1 MECMSRP
8 SVKHT
13 TREILSSKPKSFSCS
28 GRRPALIPHSA
39 VRSPDESGGGLRN
52 HTGHIHIP
60 PPDDPS
66 VQLSIIESI
75 RQEKGFQD
83 RTPSLL
89 QERKPQKE
97 LSQQLLLPQL
107 TPWAEDLSQTFHSQE
122 SIMSTGPQSAL
133 HSNKRKH
140 RSPSEDAA
148 LQHPEDMAQD
158 IPHMSEIESQDEA
171 VAEAPSMLLDCH
183 RSNSTLGSCQCT
195 LLS

>member
-13 TREILSSKPKSFSCS
+13 TREYISSKPKSSSCS
-28 GRRPALIPHSA
+28 GRRPALVPHSA
-39 VRSPDESGGGLRN
+39 VQSPDDSGGGLRD
-52 HTGHIHIP
+52 HTGHRHIP

-66 VQLSIIESI
+66 VQLSIIKSI

-83 RTPSLL
+83 PSPGLL
-89 QERKPQKE
+89 QQRKPQNE

-107 TPWAEDLSQTFHSQE
+107 TPWAEDRRQTIHSQK
-122 SIMSTGPQSAL
+122 SIMSTDPQSAL

-148 LQHPEDMAQD
+148 LQHPEDMAQN

-171 VAEAPSMLLDCH
+171 VAEAPSMLLNCQ
-183 RSNSTLGSCQCT
+183 RSNSTLGSVRYT
-195 LLS
+195 